1 MSNKGKLN
9 IPVITVRGSAYEI
22 GVEHGQKAKE
32 AIQHNFQFYLN
43 LWNHFSGVKRNQVL
57 KKAQTFIPYIE
68 NLDSELVEELKGV
81 SKGSGMQFEEIVALN
96 SRWELN
102 YAYMM
107 GSSKKVLPEGCTA
120 YALIPEATKNRHVFV
135 GQNWDY
141 KPGVEN
147 SCIILRIKQEKK
159 PEILMHTEAGIIGH
173 KGFNSA
179 GIGVCLNLI
188 RCEKDIFQPGLP
200 VWIKVRG
207 ILNSKSLPDCLKI
220 LTGFEGPNSA
230 NMVIAH
236 RDGEAIDVECAPDDT
251 FFLFPSGGVLTHSN
265 HFLFPRFSVKD
276 TAKSLVPDT
285 VIRNHRASRLL
296 QERRGNLDLKTIKNV
311 LKDHFGHPDSIC
323 RHRDERLHSN
333 EQWETLTSMIIDL
346 TEGKMLYASG
356 PPCAHPYETIAMGKA
371 Y

>member
-1 MSNKGKLN
+1 MLGEKSR
-9 IPVITVRGSAYEI
+9 IPVITAKGSPYEI
-22 GVEHGQKAKE
+22 GFEHGRQERE
-32 AIQHNFQFYLN
+32 AVQHNFQFYLD
-43 LWNHFSGVKRNQVL
+43 LWNHFSGVKRSQVL
-57 KKAQTFIPYIE
+57 KKAQKFIPYIE

-81 SKGSGMQFEEIVALN
+81 AKGSEMHLEEIIALN

-107 GSSKKVLPEGCTA
+107 ENPKKAPVEGCTA
-120 YALIPEATKNRHVFV
+120 FALIPEATKNRHVIV

-147 SCIILRIKQEKK
+147 SCIILRIQQENK

-188 RCEKDIFQPGLP
+188 RCEKDHFQPGLP

-207 ILNSKSLPDCLKI
+207 LLNSRSLPDCLKI
-220 LTGFEGPNSA
+220 LTSFEGPNSA

-251 FFLFPSGGVLTHSN
+251 FFLFPNGGVLTHSN
-265 HFLFPRFSVKD
+265 HFLSPSFRVKD
-276 TAKSLVPDT
+276 TAKSLIPDT
-285 VIRNHRASRLL
+285 VLRNHRASRLL
-296 QERRGNLDLKTIKNV
+296 QERRGNVDLKTIKNV

-323 RHRDERLHSN
+323 RHRDERLHEN
-333 EQWETLTSMIIDL
+333 EQWETLTSMMIDL
-346 TEGKMLYASG
+346 TEGKILYTSG
-356 PPCAHPYETIAMGKA
+356 PPCSHRYETIAMGRID
-371 Y
+371 